1 MATMPRR
8 YWIYITVFV
17 VIILLAAAG
26 MWQAANA
33 QGAPFDCAVEATGS
47 GGFVLRCEP
56 EATAP
61 ATATTTPTS
70 APSATATPQ
79 PSATL
84 TPVIVLPTWT
94 ATASATATA
103 TASATAT
110 ATASAPTATTMP
122 AAGPRAN
129 VPLLDAPE
137 GDPLLD
143 ANNWAIVWAGDV
155 SPSGGYGQ
163 LRLVGSRDSL
173 LLYGQVMTQATNGG
187 FSLSI
192 NGRAFDATRGGSGWQ
207 WGGTGIGWRG
217 FAGYRAIPW
226 AQLGGKPV
234 AGDVWPLTFRALD
247 GFTWAGTVRFGVP
260 DYAGS
265 EGGAVLTVPVVA
277 DASLG
282 G

>member
-1 MATMPRR
+1 VATMPRR

-94 ATASATATA
+94 GKRHGDRHGKRHGDRHGKRPHRHDHARCR
-103 TASATAT
+103 
-110 ATASAPTATTMP
+110 PT
-122 AAGPRAN
+122 R
-129 VPLLDAPE
+129 
-137 GDPLLD
+137 
-143 ANNWAIVWAGDV
+143 
-155 SPSGGYGQ
+155 
-163 LRLVGSRDSL
+163 
-173 LLYGQVMTQATNGG
+173 
-187 FSLSI
+187 
-192 NGRAFDATRGGSGWQ
+192 
-207 WGGTGIGWRG
+207 
-217 FAGYRAIPW
+217 
-226 AQLGGKPV
+226 
-234 AGDVWPLTFRALD
+234 
-247 GFTWAGTVRFGVP
+247 
-260 DYAGS
+260 
-265 EGGAVLTVPVVA
+265 
-277 DASLG
+277 
-282 G
+282 

>member
-1 MATMPRR
+1 VATMPRR

-17 VIILLAAAG
+17 VIILLAAVG

-103 TASATAT
+103 TASA
-110 ATASAPTATTMP
+110 PTATTMP

-143 ANNWAIVWAGDV
+143 ANNWAIVWAGKI

-173 LLYGQVMTQATNGG
+173 LLYAQSMTPQTTA
-187 FSLSI
+187 
-192 NGRAFDATRGGSGWQ
+192 
-207 WGGTGIGWRG
+207 
-217 FAGYRAIPW
+217 
-226 AQLGGKPV
+226 
-234 AGDVWPLTFRALD
+234 AL
-247 GFTWAGTVRFGVP
+247 A
-260 DYAGS
+260 
-265 EGGAVLTVPVVA
+265 
-277 DASLG
+277 
-282 G
+282 